1 MSSATPSLAEK
12 ARALDQA
19 AREAR
24 ISHVW
29 LGNDVRGSEGLAFW
43 FPGSV
48 GSFEADNGT
57 YQRLRFAKSTGWS
70 DYLGKMYP
78 AG

>member
-1 MSSATPSLAEK
+1 MANSRGP
-12 ARALDQA
+12 LDQA

-29 LGNDVRGSEGLAFW
+29 MGKDVRAAEGLAFW

-48 GSFEADNGT
+48 GSYESDVGT
-57 YQRLRFAKSTGWS
+57 YQRLRFAKATGWS
-70 DYLGKMYP
+70 DYLGRMYGG
-78 AG
+78 AV